1 MGKVRRMGLLI
12 IDLRRKITEKKTEK
26 ERLNYTLG
34 DCTRRIGRREGD
46 DDEEARQ
53 AEGRCPYLPLMGM
66 GRCIGCLKARNYEP
80 NDTKIG
86 SIRAQMSPDQGVK
99 ALLEGS
105 NHNSDYQTVS
115 KFDNLIVESSGS
127 TRRIQRAQE
136 RRNPTSLSQKIVHR
150 TIHDQGIQYRP
161 SVPNHSL
168 FPRIYGPCH
177 SRKSINRA
185 PFLLEKGHR
194 RARAR
199 RDQGRDRRPLL
210 PPCSSSTTAGV
221 RRTTA

>member
-1 MGKVRRMGLLI
+1 
-12 IDLRRKITEKKTEK
+12 
-26 ERLNYTLG
+26 
-34 DCTRRIGRREGD
+34 
-46 DDEEARQ
+46 
-53 AEGRCPYLPLMGM
+53 
-66 GRCIGCLKARNYEP
+66 
-80 NDTKIG
+80 
-86 SIRAQMSPDQGVK
+86 MSPDQGVK

-185 PFLLEKGHR
+185 PFLLQKGPPEPEPELEETK
-194 RARAR
+194 
-199 RDQGRDRRPLL
+199 GEIEDRSCPLAPPRP
-210 PPCSSSTTAGV
+210 PPGHQSKALHFAEPPPGHQSKALHFAGPPV
-221 RRTTA
+221 EGPTLRRTTAGPPVKGPTPCLRPDVPLKALRLA